1 MVTSTAKMRD
11 LGGMPPCL
19 SCVRPPEN
27 AKISL
32 PLHALVAR
40 DLQAQAQAANSRQIY
55 PRQASNLYTTTM
67 SKFWAA
73 AGSDDSSS
81 SSDSSDDSSSS
92 SDSSAVGGGGG
103 RGDANRWVMDSD
115 SGKCMSS

>member
-1 MVTSTAKMRD
+1 
-11 LGGMPPCL
+11 
-19 SCVRPPEN
+19 
-27 AKISL
+27 
-32 PLHALVAR
+32 
-40 DLQAQAQAANSRQIY
+40 
-55 PRQASNLYTTTM
+55 M

-92 SDSSAVGGGGG
+92 SDSSVAGGG

-115 SGKCMSS
+115 SGKLYDIILCRAIKRRIYVYLEI

>member
-1 MVTSTAKMRD
+1 
-11 LGGMPPCL
+11 
-19 SCVRPPEN
+19 
-27 AKISL
+27 
-32 PLHALVAR
+32 
-40 DLQAQAQAANSRQIY
+40 
-55 PRQASNLYTTTM
+55 M

-92 SDSSAVGGGGG
+92 SDSSVAGGGGGG

-115 SGKCMSS
+115 SGKCKISSSYIFYMIAAE